1 MGIKEISVLY
11 VICPQS
17 HLLRSILHPTESLA
31 IGPHVSPLCLSSGP
45 GPDRPP
51 CQLHDE
57 ALDCTWLRQ
66 NLFPCGCRTEGFS
79 FWLAFAWRVYTAS
92 NGHLQFLSTGAST
105 TYQQSLIPPAQ
116 QADSRTSVLA
126 RQSLIK
132 GNLLPEVTSHHLCHV
147 LLFRSRSRS
156 FSHSVETIIHQ
167 WTK

>member
-1 MGIKEISVLY
+1 MGIKEVSVLY

-45 GPDRPP
+45 GPGRPP

-132 GNLLPEVTSHHLCHV
+132 GNLLPEVTSHQLCHV
-147 LLFRSRSRS
+147 LLVRSRSRCC
-156 FSHSVETIIHQ
+156 SHSVETIIHQ
-167 WTK
+167 GTK